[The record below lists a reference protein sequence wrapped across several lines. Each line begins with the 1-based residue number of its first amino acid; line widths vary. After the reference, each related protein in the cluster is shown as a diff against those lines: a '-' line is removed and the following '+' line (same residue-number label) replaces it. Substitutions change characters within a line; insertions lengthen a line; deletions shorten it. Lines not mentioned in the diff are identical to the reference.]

1 MRAQKSAKNIIVA
14 LISNALNIV
23 LGVVVQSIFLKTLG
37 EEYLGLNTV
46 LTSILSMLSIAEL
59 GLGSAIIYNMYK
71 PIANKDKEK
80 IKSLMKFYKKCYSI
94 IIIVMLAI
102 GLIVSI
108 FLKQIVGE
116 TQTIQNLY
124 LLYFLFLTDVIF
136 SYTIA
141 YKRSIIYANQEE
153 YLTNIVHLIYSK
165 NISVLLDE
173 KKQIIN
179 MTDEKFNAKF
189 LSDISFSKN
198 DYTLNTL
205 LTLLPKKIYIHLI
218 DDYIDEFINT
228 LKLIFEKRIS
238 YCHDC
243 DICNIYKIPKT
254 SLALK
259 KE

>member
-116 TQTIQNLY
+116 TQTIQN
-124 LLYFLFLTDVIF
+124 
-136 SYTIA
+136 
-141 YKRSIIYANQEE
+141 
-153 YLTNIVHLIYSK
+153 
-165 NISVLLDE
+165 
-173 KKQIIN
+173 
-179 MTDEKFNAKF
+179 
-189 LSDISFSKN
+189 
-198 DYTLNTL
+198 
-205 LTLLPKKIYIHLI
+205 
-218 DDYIDEFINT
+218 
-228 LKLIFEKRIS
+228 
-238 YCHDC
+238 
-243 DICNIYKIPKT
+243 
-254 SLALK
+254 
-259 KE
+259 

>member
-1 MRAQKSAKNIIVA
+1 
-14 LISNALNIV
+14 
-23 LGVVVQSIFLKTLG
+23 
-37 EEYLGLNTV
+37 
-46 LTSILSMLSIAEL
+46 
-59 GLGSAIIYNMYK
+59 
-71 PIANKDKEK
+71 
-80 IKSLMKFYKKCYSI
+80 
-94 IIIVMLAI
+94 
-102 GLIVSI
+102 
-108 FLKQIVGE
+108 
-116 TQTIQNLY
+116 
-124 LLYFLFLTDVIF
+124 
-136 SYTIA
+136 
-141 YKRSIIYANQEE
+141 
-153 YLTNIVHLIYSK
+153 
-165 NISVLLDE
+165 
-173 KKQIIN
+173 

>member
-124 LLYFLFLTDVIF
+124 Y
-136 SYTIA
+136 Y
-141 YKRSIIYANQEE
+141 
-153 YLTNIVHLIYSK
+153 
-165 NISVLLDE
+165 
-173 KKQIIN
+173 
-179 MTDEKFNAKF
+179 
-189 LSDISFSKN
+189 
-198 DYTLNTL
+198 
-205 LTLLPKKIYIHLI
+205 
-218 DDYIDEFINT
+218 
-228 LKLIFEKRIS
+228 IS
-238 YCHDC
+238 YF
-243 DICNIYKIPKT
+243 
-254 SLALK
+254 
-259 KE
+259 

>member
-116 TQTIQNLY
+116 TQT
-124 LLYFLFLTDVIF
+124 
-136 SYTIA
+136 
-141 YKRSIIYANQEE
+141 
-153 YLTNIVHLIYSK
+153 
-165 NISVLLDE
+165 
-173 KKQIIN
+173 
-179 MTDEKFNAKF
+179 
-189 LSDISFSKN
+189 
-198 DYTLNTL
+198 
-205 LTLLPKKIYIHLI
+205 
-218 DDYIDEFINT
+218 
-228 LKLIFEKRIS
+228 KLILTIFLIFNR
-238 YCHDC
+238 
-243 DICNIYKIPKT
+243 CNIFIYNSI
-254 SLALK
+254 
-259 KE
+259 

>member
-124 LLYFLFLTDVIF
+124 LL
-136 SYTIA
+136 
-141 YKRSIIYANQEE
+141 
-153 YLTNIVHLIYSK
+153 
-165 NISVLLDE
+165 
-173 KKQIIN
+173 
-179 MTDEKFNAKF
+179 
-189 LSDISFSKN
+189 
-198 DYTLNTL
+198 
-205 LTLLPKKIYIHLI
+205 
-218 DDYIDEFINT
+218 
-228 LKLIFEKRIS
+228 
-238 YCHDC
+238 
-243 DICNIYKIPKT
+243 
-254 SLALK
+254 
-259 KE
+259 